1 MDGYDQTSICAHL
14 IVCLSGSSYG
24 VNANKISDEVSTF
37 CGHMWY
43 IKDKSKKSKQNSRVA
58 DKQLGNII
66 KNVPELRVCNSGK
79 WLCFLHIS
87 NIGWG
92 PSKSF
97 KCIHTLAMR
106 PTLHKLN
113 QSFQACDSS
122 DAIQRLSS
130 PGISCIKTCA
140 PAEFL

>member
-1 MDGYDQTSICAHL
+1 MTRPASVRTCLY
-14 IVCLSGSSYG
+14 VCLAQ
-24 VNANKISDEVSTF
+24 VMVCTQTKIPMKSPHSVVTCSTT
-37 CGHMWY
+37 
-43 IKDKSKKSKQNSRVA
+43 KTSPKKTKKKQNCRVA

-79 WLCFLHIS
+79 WLCFLYIS

-130 PGISCIKTCA
+130 SGISCIKTCA